1 MKTFFQIIRRYIFP
15 YRGYVVLNILFNLSG
30 VIFSLLSLVLIGPF
44 LRVLFGD
51 ILVTS
56 APGPLEF
63 TRQSIEQNFNYLLS
77 QLIEKQGAQT
87 ALIAVSVIAIALFF
101 LKTANIYFANF
112 FMAPIRNGVVR
123 DLRNQIYSKII
134 ELPLSYY
141 SREKKGDIMSR
152 LTQDVQEVEWSVM
165 ASLEKFF
172 RDPLNILIFLVGMF
186 IMSPSLTLIV
196 LLVLPIAAFLIGT
209 VGRNLRK
216 ISTRSQRQMGML
228 MSMVEETLSGL
239 RIIKA
244 FNAQEQS
251 EKSFQKENQ
260 VFTRIMNS
268 ITRNRDLASPLSEF
282 LGSLVVVGLMAFGGN
297 LVLQGQGGLSA
308 TSFIAYIAVFSQLL
322 IPAKS
327 VSTAYYHLNK
337 GLASIDRINQ
347 VLQSKN
353 PMLEEPE
360 PLEINSFNDKIEL
373 KNVSFSYENS
383 IVINNVSL
391 TIHKGETVAFVGQ
404 SGSGKSTLVD
414 LVARFYDVGGGEILI
429 DGKDVRKVKTQALRN
444 LMGIVPQD
452 PVLFNDTIISNISF
466 GSVPDAESAETAA
479 KVAHAWEF
487 ISQMDES
494 LEARLGDRGSTL
506 SGGQRQ
512 RICLARA
519 IYRNPPILILDEA
532 TSSLDSESENY
543 VQASLQDLMKNRT
556 TIIIAHRLS
565 SIQNADRIY
574 VIKEGQV
581 AEKGTHTELMNLGGE
596 YRYLFELQNH
606 SPDSTIANQVKPES

>member
-1 MKTFFQIIRRYIFP
+1 MKTFFQIIRRYIYP
-15 YRGYVVLNILFNLSG
+15 YRAYVVLNVMFNLLG
-30 VIFSLLSLVLIGPF
+30 VIFSLLSLILIGPF
-44 LRVLFGD
+44 LRVLFGATTT
-51 ILVTS
+51 TS
-56 APGPLEF
+56 APAALEF
-63 TRQSIEQNFNYLLS
+63 TRESIQQNFNYILS
-77 QLIEKQGAQT
+77 QLIEKQGPHS
-87 ALIAVSVIAIALFF
+87 ALIVVCIIAIVLFF
-101 LKTANIYFANF
+101 LKTANIYLANY

-141 SREKKGDIMSR
+141 SREKKGDIMAR

-172 RDPLNILIFLVGMF
+172 RDPLNILIFLIGMF
-186 IMSPSLTLIV
+186 FMSPALTLIV
-196 LLVLPIAAFLIGT
+196 LLILPVSALLIGT

-216 ISTRSQRQMGML
+216 ISSRSQNQMGVL

-251 EKSFQKENQ
+251 EKNFQKENQ

-268 ITRNRDLASPLSEF
+268 ITRHRDLASPLSEF

-297 LVLQGQGGLSA
+297 LVLQGQGVLSA
-308 TSFIAYIAVFSQLL
+308 ASFIAYIAVFSQLL

-347 VLQSKN
+347 VLQSEN
-353 PMLEEPE
+353 PIQEASK
-360 PLEINSFNDKIEL
+360 PLDINSFNDKIEL
-373 KNVSFSYENS
+373 KNVSFSYENV
-383 IVINNVSL
+383 IVINDVSL
-391 TIHKGETVAFVGQ
+391 TIHKGETIAFVGQ

-414 LVARFYDVGGGEILI
+414 LMARFYDVADGEILI
-429 DGKDVRKVKTQALRN
+429 DGKDVRKVNTQALRN

-452 PVLFNDTIISNISF
+452 PVLFNDTILSNIAF
-466 GSVPDAESAETAA
+466 GSEPNVASAETAA

-487 ISQMDES
+487 ISQMEEGLES
-494 LEARLGDRGSTL
+494 HLGDRGSTL

-581 AEKGTHTELMNLGGE
+581 AEKGTHSELMNLNGE

-606 SPDSTIANQVKPES
+606 GIQ

>member
-1 MKTFFQIIRRYIFP
+1 MKTFLQIIRRYIYP
-15 YRGYVVLNILFNLSG
+15 YRGYVVLNVLFNFFG
-30 VIFSLLSLVLIGPF
+30 VIFSLLSLILIGPF

-51 ILVTS
+51 VTVTS
-56 APGPLEF
+56 EPATLEF
-63 TRQSIEQNFNYLLS
+63 TRQSIQDNFNFLLS
-77 QLIEKQGAQT
+77 QLIEKQGSET
-87 ALIAVSVIAIALFF
+87 ALIVVSILAVVLFF
-101 LKTANIYFANF
+101 LKTGNIYFANF

-123 DLRNQIYSKII
+123 DLRNRIYSKIVD
-134 ELPLSYY
+134 LPLSYY

-172 RDPLNILIFLVGMF
+172 RDPLNILIFLTGMF
-186 IMSPSLTLIV
+186 IMSPSLTVIV
-196 LLVLPIAAFLIGT
+196 LIILPLAAFLIGT
-209 VGRNLRK
+209 VGKNLRK
-216 ISTRSQRQMGML
+216 ISSRSQKQMGTI

-251 EKSFQKENQ
+251 KTNFQRENQ

-268 ITRNRDLASPLSEF
+268 ITRHRDLASPLSEF
-282 LGSLVVVGLMAFGGN
+282 LGSLIVVALMAIGGN

-308 TSFIAYIAVFSQLL
+308 ASFISYIAVFSQLL

-327 VSTAYYHLNK
+327 ISTAYYHLNK

-347 VLQSKN
+347 VLQSEN
-353 PMLEEPE
+353 PMHEEAVS
-360 PLEINSFNDKIEL
+360 LAIDTFDDRIEL
-373 KNVSFSYENS
+373 KNISFSYENTP
-383 IVINNVSL
+383 VINDISL
-391 TIHKGETVAFVGQ
+391 TIKKGQTVAFVGQ

-414 LVARFYDVGGGEILI
+414 LMARFYDVGEGEILI
-429 DGKDVRKVKTQALRN
+429 DGKDVRKLDTKALRN

-452 PVLFNDTIISNISF
+452 PILFNETILSNISF
-466 GSVPDAESAETAA
+466 GGQPDPEQAENAA

-487 ISQMDES
+487 ISQMEDGLLS
-494 LEARLGDRGSTL
+494 HLGDRGSTL

-565 SIQNADRIY
+565 SIQNADQIY
-574 VIKEGQV
+574 VVKEGRI
-581 AEKGTHTELMNLGGE
+581 AEQGTHPELMKLDGE

-606 SPDSTIANQVKPES
+606 GGQ

>member
-1 MKTFFQIIRRYIFP
+1 MKTFFQIIRRYIYP
-15 YRGYVVLNILFNLSG
+15 YRGYVILNLLFNLLG

-51 ILVTS
+51 TTVAS
-56 APGPLEF
+56 APGSFEF
-63 TRQSIEQNFNYLLS
+63 TRQSIGQNFNYLLS
-77 QLIEKQGAQT
+77 QLIEKQGPHT
-87 ALIAVSVIAIALFF
+87 ALIVVSVIAIALFF

-123 DLRNQIYSKII
+123 DLRNRIYSKII

-165 ASLEKFF
+165 ASIEKFF
-172 RDPLNILIFLVGMF
+172 RDPLNILIFLIGMF
-186 IMSPSLTLIV
+186 IMSPTLTLIV
-196 LLVLPIAAFLIGT
+196 LLILPISAFLIGT

-216 ISTRSQRQMGML
+216 ISSRSQNQMGRL

-251 EKSFQKENQ
+251 EKNFQKENQ
-260 VFTRIMNS
+260 VFMRIMNA
-268 ITRNRDLASPLSEF
+268 ITRHRDLASPLSEF

-308 TSFIAYIAVFSQLL
+308 ASFIAYIAVFSQLL

-327 VSTAYYHLNK
+327 ISTAYYHLNK

-347 VLQSKN
+347 VLQSEN
-353 PMLEEPE
+353 PMSEEPN

-373 KNVSFSYENS
+373 KNVSFSYENTV
-383 IVINNVSL
+383 VINDVNL

-414 LVARFYDVGGGEILI
+414 LMARFYDVGGGEILI
-429 DGKDVRKVKTQALRN
+429 DGKDVRKVNTKALRN

-452 PVLFNDTIISNISF
+452 PVLFNDTILSNIAF
-466 GSVPDAESAETAA
+466 GSIPDAASAETAA

-487 ISQMDES
+487 ISQMEEG
-494 LEARLGDRGSTL
+494 LEAHLGDRGSTL

-581 AEKGTHTELMNLGGE
+581 AEKGTHTELMNLAGE

-606 SPDSTIANQVKPES
+606 SQDFTG

>member
-1 MKTFFQIIRRYIFP
+1 MKTFFQIIRRYIYP
-15 YRGYVVLNILFNLSG
+15 YRSYVVLNLVFNLFG
-30 VIFSLLSLVLIGPF
+30 VIFSLLSLILIGPF

-51 ILVTS
+51 AAITS
-56 APGPLEF
+56 APGSLEF

-77 QLIEKQGAQT
+77 QLIEKQGPHT
-87 ALIAVSVIAIALFF
+87 ALIVVSVIAIALFF

-112 FMAPIRNGVVR
+112 FMAPVRNGVVR

-172 RDPLNILIFLVGMF
+172 RDPLNILIFLIGMF
-186 IMSPSLTLIV
+186 IMSPTLTLIV
-196 LLVLPIAAFLIGT
+196 LLILPISAFLIGT

-216 ISTRSQRQMGML
+216 ISSRSQNQMGML

-251 EKSFQKENQ
+251 EKNFQKENQ
-260 VFTRIMNS
+260 IFTRIMNA
-268 ITRNRDLASPLSEF
+268 ITRHRDLASPLSEF

-297 LVLQGQGGLSA
+297 LVLQGQGALSA
-308 TSFIAYIAVFSQLL
+308 ASFIAYIAVFSQLL

-347 VLQSKN
+347 VLQSEN
-353 PMLEEPE
+353 PMHEEPN

-373 KNVSFSYENS
+373 NNVSFSYENTV
-383 IVINNVSL
+383 VINDVSL
-391 TIHKGETVAFVGQ
+391 TIHKGETIAFVGQ

-414 LVARFYDVGGGEILI
+414 LMARFYDVGNGEILI
-429 DGKDVRKVKTQALRN
+429 DGKNVRKVNTKALRN

-452 PVLFNDTIISNISF
+452 PVLFNDTILSNIAF
-466 GSVPDAESAETAA
+466 GSVPDAALAETAA

-487 ISQMDES
+487 IIQMEEGLDS
-494 LEARLGDRGSTL
+494 HLGDRGSTL

-581 AEKGTHTELMNLGGE
+581 AEKGTHSELMNLNGE

-606 SPDSTIANQVKPES
+606 GIQ

>member
-1 MKTFFQIIRRYIFP
+1 MKTFFQIIRRYIYP
-15 YRGYVVLNILFNLSG
+15 YRGYVVLNVLFNLFG

-44 LRVLFGD
+44 LRVLFGTAE
-51 ILVTS
+51 IVTD
-56 APGPLEF
+56 PGTLEF
-63 TRQSIEQNFNYLLS
+63 TKESIIQNFNYLLS
-77 QLIEKQGAQT
+77 HLIEKQGAHT
-87 ALIAVSVIAIALFF
+87 ALIVVSLIAIVLFF
-101 LKTANIYFANF
+101 LKTANIYLANF

-123 DLRNQIYSKII
+123 DLRNQIFSKIV

-172 RDPLNILIFLVGMF
+172 RDPINILIFLTGMF
-186 IMSPSLTLIV
+186 VMSPSLTLIV
-196 LLVLPIAAFLIGT
+196 LLVLPVAALLIGT

-216 ISTRSQRQMGML
+216 ISSRSQNQMGVL

-244 FNAQEQS
+244 FNAQDQT
-251 EKSFQKENQ
+251 EKNFQKENQ

-268 ITRNRDLASPLSEF
+268 ITRHRDLASPLSEF

-297 LVLQGQGGLSA
+297 LVLQGAGGLSA
-308 TSFIAYIAVFSQLL
+308 ASFISYIAVFSQLL

-347 VLQSKN
+347 VLRSEN
-353 PMLEEPE
+353 PMHDDPN
-360 PLEINSFNDKIEL
+360 PLDIKAFNDKIEL
-373 KNVSFSYENS
+373 RNVSFSYENT
-383 IVINNVSL
+383 VVVNDVSL
-391 TIHKGETVAFVGQ
+391 TILKGQTVAFVGH

-414 LVARFYDVGGGEILI
+414 LMARFYDVVEGEILI
-429 DGKDVRKVKTQALRN
+429 DGKDVRKINTQALRN

-452 PVLFNDTIISNISF
+452 PILFNDSILSNIAF
-466 GSVPDAESAETAA
+466 GSTPDSASAEIAA
-479 KVAHAWEF
+479 KGAHAWEF
-487 ISQMDES
+487 INQMEDG
-494 LEARLGDRGSTL
+494 LNAHLGDRGSTL

-565 SIQNADRIY
+565 SIQNADQIY
-574 VIKEGQV
+574 VVKEGRI
-581 AEKGTHTELMNLGGE
+581 AEKGTHTELMDIGGE

-606 SPDSTIANQVKPES
+606 GGQ